1 MQMCKNVFTIAII
14 ISCVIFLSGEIF
26 AFQNSTPLID
36 NCGSLVGKSP
46 DLTEPFSLDDTLY
59 SFPGFGTWPS
69 GIAWDGEYF
78 WLGDKDS
85 NMICRVD
92 TTGAVLQRVR
102 LPFLDPSGIEFDG
115 QNLWFV
121 YEHTAKLYKLEYPSG
136 AIIDSFYLPDS
147 GLGDPQSWGLAWDGT
162 YLWHSRY
169 KGHLTN
175 PGRIFQL
182 DPNTGQVLYSFPS
195 PTDFMLG
202 IAWDDPYLCGVDIIT
217 RKLYWMNPWD
227 STVVKDTNWIIR
239 YPLGI
244 DWGREGYLWGT
255 SGTSRSSHQG
265 TERVYRSDIRTV
277 IGTAENEEKPLNQH
291 LVGPYPNPC
300 SHSTELLLTLPKP
313 MIVKADVYTVLGQ
326 RFASIQDQRLPA
338 GEHRLQWKTNNIQT
352 GVYLLRVTANN
363 TTFTRRIVVAR

>member
-1 MQMCKNVFTIAII
+1 MQMFKNVFTIAII
-14 ISCVIFLSGEIF
+14 ISCSISLSGKIL
-26 AFQNSTPLID
+26 ASQNSTPLID
-36 NCGSLVGKSP
+36 NCGSLVGKLSK
-46 DLTEPFSLDDTLY
+46 LTELPYTDDTLY

-78 WLGDKDS
+78 WLGDLDS

-92 TTGAVLQRVR
+92 TTGTVLQRVR
-102 LPFLDPSGIEFDG
+102 LSTIDPAGIEFDG
-115 QNLWFV
+115 QHLWFV
-121 YEHTAKLYKLEYPSG
+121 YEHNAMLYKLEHPSG
-136 AIIDSFYLPDS
+136 AIIDSLYLPDS
-147 GLGDPQSWGLAWDGT
+147 GFSDPQSWGLAWDGT

-227 STVVKDTNWIIR
+227 STVVKDTNWMIR

-244 DWGREGYLWGT
+244 DWGRGGYLWGT

-265 TERVYRSDIRTV
+265 TERVYRSDIMTV
-277 IGTAENEEKPLNQH
+277 IGTTENEEKVLNQH
-291 LVGPYPNPC
+291 LIGPYPNPC
-300 SHSTELLLTLPKP
+300 SHSTEIVLTLPKP
-313 MIVKADVYTVLGQ
+313 MMVKAHVYTVLGQ
-326 RFASIQDQRLPA
+326 RFASIKDQLMSA
-338 GEHRLQWKTNNIQT
+338 GEHQFLWKTSKVKT
-352 GVYLLRVTANN
+352 GVYLLQVTVGETN
-363 TTFTRRIVVAR
+363 FTRQLIIAR